1 LEENFDRFNFDIHK
15 EKEMVDFRRCIT
27 ALAVLALFAG
37 LAVAQ
42 TGTVNPL
49 QCATNVTVTPT
60 LRGEGFTEN
69 TGDITLTCTGGA
81 PAVIGSNVPQVN
93 ITVFYNTQF
102 TSRLITQ
109 SGGGLNNQISEALL
123 LLDEPGSGLSA
134 PVPGFGP
141 AAPQNLCTTPLT
153 GCIEFVSSVAVPLP
167 SPPIQ
172 VATDTPQGTTATTPG
187 RNVFQGVANADGR
200 SVTFFGVPILAP
212 GTTASRVIRI
222 TNARVNAQPLAGGS
236 ASGASPV
243 QASISISGSNS
254 LLITNSTPIVGFVVN
269 GLSASVSGTGAF
281 NQCTSVTKASVN
293 VVRFTENFGTAF
305 KTRVQAQT
313 TAAGAGQGNGT
324 SPPQNVPGTIYNSE
338 SNLVVPVSG
347 GTAGLADYGTR
358 LKAVFNGI
366 PAGAHIFVSTANVF
380 NNNLAV
386 TVPAFPGGSGGNTG
400 TVGYAQLVTSETASD
415 AGNAL
420 GSFLPLVTATDNGP
434 NNGNVPIA
442 EIPITNG
449 TGTAVWEVVN
459 TNPNTNETFGF
470 GVYITYTSAVSTN
483 SPAAGTSTVTL
494 SYAPT
499 PPAITAPPT
508 TGLAASSSL
517 SIPRF
522 AVGSIA
528 SASIFSIS
536 LCRTILLYTF
546 VTNQAG
552 FDTGLEISNTSQDP
566 FTTGSNATAAQGG
579 TCALTF
585 YGGTTTAPTT
595 PPAPYVTPNIA
606 GGTVWVDTAQ
616 TRVPG
621 FQGYMIAVCNFQYA
635 HGFAF
640 ISDVGARNLAM
651 GYLAVVLPDP
661 GAGARTATP
670 MGCAG
675 ITGISSEVCNATG
688 EQGAH

>member
-1 LEENFDRFNFDIHK
+1 
-15 EKEMVDFRRCIT
+15 M
-27 ALAVLALFAG
+27 
-37 LAVAQ
+37 
-42 TGTVNPL
+42 
-49 QCATNVTVTPT
+49 
-60 LRGEGFTEN
+60 RGEGFTEN
-69 TGDITLTCTGGA
+69 TGDITLTCTGGVP
-81 PAVIGSNVPQVN
+81 PAVGSTVPQVN

-134 PVPGFGP
+134 PAPGFGP
-141 AAPQNLCTTPLT
+141 QAPQNLCSTPLT
-153 GCIEFVSSVAVPLP
+153 GCIEFVSSVTVPP
-167 SPPIQ
+167 PGTPPIP
-172 VATDTPQGTTATTPG
+172 VATDTPQGINATTPG
-187 RNVFQGVANADGR
+187 RNVFQGVANSDGR

-269 GLSASVSGTGAF
+269 GLSGSVSGTAAF

-305 KTRVQAQT
+305 KTRVQAQSNT
-313 TAAGAGQGNGT
+313 LYSGQGSNLG
-324 SPPQNVPGTIYNSE
+324 PAPNVQNVPGAIYNSE
-338 SNLVVPVSG
+338 SNFIVPVPN

-358 LKAVFNGI
+358 LKAQFNNV
-366 PAGAHIFVSTANVF
+366 PAGAHIFVSTSNVF
-380 NNNLAV
+380 NNNLV
-386 TVPAFPGGSGGNTG
+386 VPAPTPIGGSGGNSG
-400 TVGYAQLVTSETASD
+400 TVGYAQLVTGELASD
-415 AGNAL
+415 SGNSS

-449 TGTAVWEVVN
+449 SGSAVWEVVN

-528 SASIFSIS
+528 TANMFTIS
-536 LCRTILLYTF
+536 LCRTILLYPF

-566 FTTGSNATAAQGG
+566 FTTGSNATAAQNG
-579 TCALTF
+579 TCTLTY
-585 YGGTTTAPTT
+585 YGGTTAAPTT
-595 PPAPYVTPNIA
+595 PPAPYTTPNIN
-606 GGTVWVDTAQ
+606 GGTVWVNTAQ
-616 TRVPG
+616 TLVPNY
-621 FQGYMIAVCNFQYA
+621 QGYMIAVCNFQYA

-661 GAGARTATP
+661 GAGVRTATP